1 MYGKVLIATLA
12 LFVWTPSAL
21 RAQFIAYSV
30 TSGTV
35 GNQDVGGE
43 ALGMDFNV
51 NSPIIVTQLG
61 VFDSGSNGLSRFLT
75 AQIYDRDT
83 QLPVTPLITFSA
95 GSGPSSGTLI
105 DGSRFLDISPV
116 SLPAGFHG
124 AIVASHSDATE
135 MIFNSFGQPND
146 TSTLNTGGG
155 SISFVG
161 LSRLSGGLPD
171 VYPLTLDA
179 GPVNRYD
186 AGTFTFTAI
195 AVPEPAV
202 SILIASMVA
211 SGALLVLS
219 RRGRRRRRVA
229 SSAPQS

>member
-1 MYGKVLIATLA
+1 MVASLP
-12 LFVWTPSAL
+12 PSL
-21 RAQFIAYSV
+21 RAQVIAYSV

-43 ALGMDFNV
+43 ALGLDFDV
-51 NSPIIVTQLG
+51 NSAIIVNQLG

-75 AQIYDRDT
+75 AQLYNRDT

-105 DGSRFLDISPV
+105 DGSRFLDIAPV

-124 AIVASHSDATE
+124 SIVASHFDNVE
-135 MIFNSFGQPND
+135 LIFNSFGSTNT

-155 SISFVG
+155 LIAFVG
-161 LSRLSGGLPD
+161 GGRISAGLPD
-171 VYPLTLDA
+171 VYPTSIDG

-186 AGTFTFTAI
+186 AGTFTFTVS
-195 AVPEPAV
+195 AVPEPAGI
-202 SILIASMVA
+202 ILAAVA
-211 SGALLVLS
+211 AVCGALVL
-219 RRGRRRRRVA
+219 RRRRSRRRPC
-229 SSAPQS
+229 SAVRSAGGATVC